1 MTNRRKTNLMTYVLG
16 PHKKM
21 GITTSQAT
29 EASMSFW
36 AKKKGL
42 GIWDFEGEKDHVQ
55 KDGNVWET
63 NVYPAMQRRLWANGP
78 CLAPLAHDTWP
89 HSLQLSLM
97 ITLVLDD
104 TLCLESFRQWGKR
117 LKLFLSP
124 LAFSCL
130 LAQNNPYTKMTLSG
144 EARSEPL

>member
-1 MTNRRKTNLMTYVLG
+1 MTYVLG

-63 NVYPAMQRRLWANGP
+63 NVYPAMQRQADTEKTVSKRAVPSSPSPRHLATFFAVISDDNPGP
-78 CLAPLAHDTWP
+78 GWY
-89 HSLQLSLM
+89 SLSR
-97 ITLVLDD
+97 V
-104 TLCLESFRQWGKR
+104 F
-117 LKLFLSP
+117 
-124 LAFSCL
+124 
-130 LAQNNPYTKMTLSG
+130 
-144 EARSEPL
+144 